1 LRWALLPNLQD
12 KKMNDSQPR
21 LSFEFFPPK
30 TPEGKDKLIQV
41 RDHLAQF
48 APDFFSVTY
57 GAGGSTSDNTKSLVT
72 KFKADGIDVAHHL
85 SFGGDD
91 EETIKA
97 LIQEYKDAG
106 IDRIVALRGDM
117 PSGVGGAYQLV
128 YANELVAFIRKHFG
142 EQFHLEVAAYPEIHP
157 QAKSY
162 TDDVR
167 YLKGKFDAGANS
179 AITQYFFNP
188 DSYFYFIDQCQK
200 MDITQPIY
208 PGIMP
213 IINYKNLTRFSDS
226 CGAEIPRWLR
236 KALENYGDDEA
247 SLKAFGIDLVTELC
261 DVLLEN
267 EAPGLHFYTMNQ
279 TEPTAQIVRNLGL
292 IPAE

>member
-1 LRWALLPNLQD
+1 MQ
-12 KKMNDSQPR
+12 DSQPR

-30 TPEGKDKLIQV
+30 TVEGREKLFQV
-41 RDHLAQF
+41 RDKLMEF
-48 APDFFSVTY
+48 EPDFFSVTY
-57 GAGGSTSDNTKSLVT
+57 GAGGSTRDNTKGIVT
-72 KFKADGIDVAHHL
+72 QFKKEGVSVAPHL

-91 EETIKA
+91 EDTIKQ
-97 LIQEYKDAG
+97 LISEYLDAG
-106 IDRIVALRGDM
+106 VDRIVALRGDM

-142 EQFHLEVAAYPEIHP
+142 DQVHLEVAAYPEIHP

-162 TDDVR
+162 SDDLR

-188 DSYFYFIDQCQK
+188 DSYFYFIEQCHK
-200 MDITQPIY
+200 IGITQPIY

-236 KALENYGDDEA
+236 KALENFGDDEA
-247 SLKAFGIDLVTELC
+247 SLKSFGVDLVTELC

-279 TEPTAQIVRNLGL
+279 TEPTAQIVKNLGM
-292 IPAE
+292 ITAE

>member
-1 LRWALLPNLQD
+1 MQ
-12 KKMNDSQPR
+12 DSQPR

-30 TPEGKDKLIQV
+30 TLEGREKLFQV
-41 RDHLAQF
+41 RDKLSEF
-48 APDFFSVTY
+48 EPDFFSVTY
-57 GAGGSTSDNTKSLVT
+57 GAGGSTRDNTKGIVT
-72 KFKADGIDVAHHL
+72 QFKKDGISIAPHL

-91 EETIKA
+91 EETIKE
-97 LIQEYKDAG
+97 LIQEYLDAG
-106 IDRIVALRGDM
+106 VDRIVALRGDM

-162 TDDVR
+162 SDDLN

-188 DSYFYFIDQCQK
+188 DSYFYFIEQCHK
-200 MDITQPIY
+200 IGITQPIY

-236 KALENYGDDEA
+236 KALENFGDDEA
-247 SLKAFGIDLVTELC
+247 SLKSFGVDLVTELC
-261 DVLLEN
+261 EVLLEN

-279 TEPTAQIVRNLGL
+279 TEPTAQIVRNLGM
-292 IPAE
+292 ITTE